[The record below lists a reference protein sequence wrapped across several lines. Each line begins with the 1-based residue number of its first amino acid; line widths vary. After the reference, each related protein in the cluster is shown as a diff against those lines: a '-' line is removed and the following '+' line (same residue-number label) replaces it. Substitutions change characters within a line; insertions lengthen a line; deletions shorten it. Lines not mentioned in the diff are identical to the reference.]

1 MNNRQ
6 LFLNHLAQTSPAPL
20 ALEIVRSEGVYLY
33 DADDK
38 KYLDVIAGISV
49 SVLGHRHPAVVNAI
63 KNQVDLYMHTLVYGE
78 FVLSPQIKL
87 VSLLTS
93 LLPESLS
100 SVYLVNSGSEATE
113 GAMKLAK
120 KYTGR
125 SEIISAKFAYHGS
138 TQGAASLMFPTTFTE
153 AFFPL
158 LPHINHIDFNCL
170 SCLDRITNKT
180 AAVILETVQ
189 AEFGVRLPNGEFL
202 KQVADRCKST
212 GTLLILDE
220 IQTGMGRTGSPFAF
234 SQYDVIPD
242 ILLLAKGLGGGM
254 PIGAFIS
261 SKEIMSGL
269 SENPVL
275 GHITTFG
282 GHPVS
287 SAAAFATLQFLIDS
301 DLISL
306 VQAKS
311 DRFISNLKHPF
322 IKEIRHAG
330 LLMALDLDN
339 AALVRKVIYL
349 AIEKGL
355 ITDWFLFNDRSLRI
369 APPLTITF
377 EEIDEACSIL
387 MECLN
392 EVVPSLKFLP

>member
-49 SVLGHRHPAVVNAI
+49 SVLGHRHPAVVDAI

-87 VSLLTS
+87 ATLLAS
-93 LLPESLS
+93 LLPENLS
-100 SVYLVNSGSEATE
+100 SVYLVNSGTEATE

-153 AFFPL
+153 AFYPL
-158 LPHINHIDFNCL
+158 LPDINHIDFNCL

-189 AEFGVRLPNGEFL
+189 AEFGVRLPHGDFL
-202 KQVADRCKST
+202 KQVAARCKST

-220 IQTGMGRTGSPFAF
+220 IQTGMGRTGSLFAF

-254 PIGAFIS
+254 PIGAFIA

-287 SAAAFATLQFLIDS
+287 CAAAFATLQFLIES
-301 DLISL
+301 DLIPL

-311 DRFISNLKHPF
+311 NRFISNLKHPF

-339 AALVRKVIYL
+339 ASLVQKVIHL

-377 EEIDEACSIL
+377 VEIDSACSIL

-392 EVVPSLKFLP
+392 EVIP